1 MPTYSYQA
9 KTFQGKIINGSI
21 DADNESE
28 ARVKIRAKKLIPVK
42 IGVGGFAAK
51 PVKQTLGRITSGRA
65 KSKDLQVFTRQL
77 SVLISSGVPLVQ
89 ALEVL
94 SQSPRGKALDTA
106 LERIVA
112 DISEGK
118 KLGTSFA
125 THPGVFNKFYVNML
139 IAGEE
144 GGVLDQV
151 LKRLAE
157 YIEKSVKLQRKIR
170 GAMTY
175 PVVVLFI
182 SLCVVMG
189 LLLFVIP
196 KFVEIFKDSGQQVP
210 PLTLFV
216 IDLSNFVVNYWY
228 VIIGG
233 IIAAISFVRTYYNTA
248 QGREVID
255 KQLIRV
261 PVFGDF
267 IIKSSMAKF
276 SRTLAT
282 LLTAGVSIMD
292 ALEISAHTSGNSLIE
307 KALLNS
313 RSSVARGKLL
323 SLPLA
328 QETFIPHMV
337 TQMIAV
343 GEQTGALDEML
354 NKVADFYEDEVE
366 VAVSSITSLME
377 PLMIVVLG
385 GIIAFFVVAMYLP
398 IFNMAGNVGT

>member
-9 KTFQGKIINGSI
+9 KSFQGKITTGTV
-21 DADNESE
+21 DADSEAE
-28 ARVKIRAKKLIPVK
+28 ARVKIRAKKLIPLKV
-42 IGVGGFAAK
+42 GVGNLGANSSK
-51 PVKQTLGRITSGRA
+51 TLDRMRLGKV

-94 SQSPRGKALDTA
+94 SQSPRGKALDVA
-106 LERIVA
+106 LERVVA

-125 THPGVFNKFYVNML
+125 SHPNVFNKFYINML

-144 GGVLDQV
+144 GGVLDDV

-157 YIEKSVKLQRKIR
+157 YIEKSVKLQRKIK

-175 PVVVLFI
+175 PVVVLCI
-182 SLCVVMG
+182 SLAVVMG
-189 LLLFVIP
+189 LLVFVIP
-196 KFVEIFKDSGQQVP
+196 KFVQIFEGSGQKVP
-210 PLTLFV
+210 PLTVFV
-216 IDLSNFVVNYWY
+216 IDLSDFVVDYWY
-228 VIIGG
+228 IIIGIFVG
-233 IIAAISFVRTYYNTA
+233 IVSVIRSYYGTPK
-248 QGREVID
+248 GRMVID
-255 KQLIRV
+255 RLLIKI

-267 IIKSSMAKF
+267 IIKSCMAQF

-282 LLTAGVSIMD
+282 LLTAGVSIMES
-292 ALEISAHTSGNSLIE
+292 LEIAAHTAGNSIIE
-307 KALLNS
+307 KALLSS

-328 QETFIPHMV
+328 QEPFIPHMV

-354 NKVADFYEDEVE
+354 NKVADFYDDEVE

-377 PLMIVVLG
+377 PIMIVVLD

-398 IFNMAGNVGT
+398 IFNMAGGVGT